1 MRIPF
6 SLGQKARG
14 IRCWGERK
22 KYTGAPWGV
31 SGFSVAQDRARG
43 GERLVFLSLAG
54 RAGPTALSFDH
65 RVAAKGQSGAEVST
79 AQQSRA
85 LKQ

>member
-31 SGFSVAQDRARG
+31 SGFSVAQDRAGG

-54 RAGPTALSFDH
+54 RAGPTALGSDH
-65 RVAAKGQSGAEVST
+65 LLLKASQEQRS
-79 AQQSRA
+79 AQLSN
-85 LKQ
+85 LGL